1 MVPTPGALQVYQLKV
16 VLRDVTPLVWRRLLV
31 ASTTTIADLHASIQ
45 IAMGWEDLHLHQ
57 FLIYGKA
64 YGVYHDGGITFA
76 DDPHQVVFADFRLR
90 AGERFRYDYDFGDGW
105 QHDIWLE
112 RILPSDPARGY
123 PVCSAGAGDCPPED
137 CGGPAGYRALLRE
150 LTSWDAMEAV
160 QADMGLIAER
170 ILAFAN
176 GGPRPTVDD
185 FEFMDALERLQER
198 EEWLPTAFDRR
209 AVNQALRA
217 LRKE

>member
-1 MVPTPGALQVYQLKV
+1 MGSISAAPMAYQLKV

-31 ASTTTIADLHASIQ
+31 ASTTTIADLHAIIQ
-45 IAMGWEDLHLHQ
+45 LAMGWEDLHLHQ

-64 YGVYHDGGITFA
+64 YGVYRDGGITFA
-76 DDPHQVVFADFRLR
+76 DNPHQVRLADFRLR
-90 AGERFRYDYDFGDGW
+90 AGERFRYDYDFGDDW

-112 RILPSDPARGY
+112 RILPHASTQPY
-123 PVCSAGAGDCPPED
+123 PMCSAGSGDCPPED
-137 CGGPAGYRALLRE
+137 CGGPAGYRALLRD
-150 LTSWDAMEAV
+150 LTSWDAVETFE
-160 QADMGLIAER
+160 ADMGLIVER
-170 ILAFAN
+170 VLAFAN
-176 GGPRPTVDD
+176 GGPRPTIDD
-185 FEFMDALERLQER
+185 GDFMDALERLQER